1 MKNSKDM
8 KNSKA
13 PIRDSTVG
21 RRDFIKF
28 GAGAAAMIAALTP
41 DQASA
46 QDHAAWEARPKAGA
60 NRPVAIDV
68 HTHWFP
74 QAFTKAQTEMGRP
87 ANANPN
93 PLDFD
98 LAQRVKWMDEH
109 GVQMHVLTLSGGAP
123 WQWATPEQG
132 ARLAQIV
139 NDAAIQAHTAYP
151 DRFVAGIA
159 IPVRDPVMALKE
171 LNRVA
176 GKPGMRA
183 VHLPNSIE
191 QRDYLFEPAF
201 APIFARCEELG
212 YPLLFHPLDGEANIY
227 SRRIMGPPSLTNW
240 LGFTFE
246 HATTAAKFITTG
258 TLDKFPKLDIVLPH
272 GGGAFPYIAGR
283 IEHGLYNMG
292 TVQVKLARPYKEY
305 VRRFHYDYLAYY
317 PEALRF
323 LIGLVGSDRVVIG
336 TDLFAAKDI
345 QYPGAVVEEL
355 NLPAADRDRILKGN
369 AARLFRL

>member
-1 MKNSKDM
+1 
-8 KNSKA
+8 
-13 PIRDSTVG
+13 V
-21 RRDFIKF
+21 
-28 GAGAAAMIAALTP
+28 
-41 DQASA
+41 
-46 QDHAAWEARPKAGA
+46 
-60 NRPVAIDV
+60 RPV
-68 HTHWFP
+68 
-74 QAFTKAQTEMGRP
+74 GC
-87 ANANPN
+87 
-93 PLDFD
+93 
-98 LAQRVKWMDEH
+98 RV
-109 GVQMHVLTLSGGAP
+109 T
-123 WQWATPEQG
+123 ATPEQG

-139 NDAAIQAHTAYP
+139 NDAAIQAHTAFP

-159 IPVRDPVMALKE
+159 IPVRDPVLALKE

-191 QRDYLFEPAF
+191 QHDYLFEPAF

-227 SRRIMGPPSLTNW
+227 SKRIVGPPSLTNW

-292 TVQVKLARPYKEY
+292 TVQVKLARPFKEY
-305 VRRFHYDYLAYY
+305 VRRFHYDYLTYY

-323 LIGLVGSDRVVIG
+323 LISLVGSDRIVIG

-345 QYPGAVVEEL
+345 QYPNAFVEQL
-355 NLPAADRDRILKGN
+355 NLAAVDRDRILKGN
-369 AARLFRL
+369 AMRLFRL

>member
-1 MKNSKDM
+1 MKHSKG
-8 KNSKA
+8 SVRESA
-13 PIRDSTVG
+13 VG

-28 GAGAAAMIAALTP
+28 GAGAAAMMAALTA
-41 DQASA
+41 DEASA

-74 QAFTKAQTEMGRP
+74 EAFTKAQTEMGRP
-87 ANANPN
+87 ANPNPN

-98 LAQRVKWMDEH
+98 LDKRRKWMDEH

-139 NDAAIQAHTAYP
+139 NDAAIQAHTAFP

-159 IPVRDPVMALKE
+159 IPVRDPGMALKE

-258 TLDKFPKLDIVLPH
+258 TLDRFPKLDIVLPH

-305 VRRFHYDYLAYY
+305 IRRFHYDYLAYY

-345 QYPGAVVEEL
+345 QFPGAVVEEL

-369 AARLFRL
+369 AVRLFRL